1 MLPRKLHSQAEL
13 QRQLGLPHRAASGQ
27 LGDAIQRQATAEE
40 RVQHRAAEAQALVLG
55 REPLLLLVQVQR
67 CRASMMVSGL
77 ALLGLR
83 AELGTVGGTASLP
96 MPGAVWLEQWCL
108 WSPGVSKVLRAGR
121 GDPARKG
128 GFT

>member
-13 QRQLGLPHRAASGQ
+13 QRQLGLPHRAVSGQ
-27 LGDAIQRQATAEE
+27 LGDAVQGQATAEE

-55 REPLLLLVQVQR
+55 WEALLLLVQLQ
-67 CRASMMVSGL
+67 CYRAAMVSGL
-77 ALLGLR
+77 ALLGLQ